1 MTKNTRRTQ
10 RGEPSL
16 SRDSI
21 IAASIDLLDAGG
33 DSGLTFRALSERLGT
48 GAGAIYWH
56 VANKDDL
63 LDAAC
68 DAIVAQTMAMAAGSA
83 TMASQEAIRAI
94 GLGLFDAIDAHPWVG
109 GQLARAPARMP
120 MVRILEGIG
129 SRVAA
134 LGLQGNALWL
144 GGSALLHYILG
155 VAAQNAANRAY
166 AQTHALVREDYLEA
180 VGAEWS
186 QLDADAYPFTRGIAA
201 QLREHD
207 DRADFLA
214 GIDLILDGIAAQ
226 QARRG

>member
-33 DSGLTFRALSERLGT
+33 DGGLTFRALSERLGT

-56 VANKDDL
+56 IANKDDL

-68 DAIVAQTMAMAAGSA
+68 DAIVAQTMATAAGSA
-83 TMASQEAIRAI
+83 APQDAIRAI
-94 GLGLFDAIDAHPWVG
+94 GLGLFDAIDDHPWVG
-109 GQLARAPARMP
+109 AQLARAPARMP

-134 LGLQGNALWL
+134 MGLQGNALWL
-144 GGSALLHYILG
+144 GGSTLLHYILG

-166 AQTHALVREDYLEA
+166 AQTHGLEREDYLEA

-207 DRADFLA
+207 DRADFLV
-214 GIDLILDGIAAQ
+214 GIDLILEGIAAQ
-226 QARRG
+226 QARRA